1 MPKSAGDTDDLTSA
15 FGDGGW
21 DDGSAF
27 GETVAHP
34 RPQGRR
40 PKDRRASARAAA
52 SRDEASTERFG
63 WGAARPQQAARPSQ
77 QAPLGASAS
86 PNPWPLAPLSSE
98 TAPVPERILARVRP
112 HGRRLLLPALV
123 LFAVSGAFGWF
134 YGSFAEEWQNLA
146 VLAGA
151 IAAVVLLVLLPYLAW
166 LGHRYTITTRR
177 IIARRGLL
185 VRHRQ
190 DVFLARVT
198 DVRLRRGPLQAMVR
212 SGDVRVVAGPD
223 LTLVLH
229 DVPSATLVSALL
241 GDLTE
246 HPTATWSLGADG

>member
-15 FGDGGW
+15 FGDGAW
-21 DDGSAF
+21 DDRSAY

-34 RPQGRR
+34 RPQAGRQR
-40 PKDRRASARAAA
+40 IAAN
-52 SRDEASTERFG
+52 DQASTERFG
-63 WGAARPQQAARPSQ
+63 WGAARPQQAARPPQ
-77 QAPLGASAS
+77 QQSVLGASAS
-86 PNPWPLAPLSSE
+86 PHPWPLAPLSSE
-98 TAPVPERILARVRP
+98 TAPVPERILARMRP
-112 HGRRLLLPALV
+112 HGRRLILPVLV

-134 YGSFAEEWQNLA
+134 YGSFAEEWQNIA

-151 IAAVVLLVLLPYLAW
+151 VAAVVLLVLLPYLAW

-223 LTLVLH
+223 LTVVLQ

-246 HPTATWSLGADG
+246 HPTATWSLGAEG

>member
-21 DDGSAF
+21 DDPTAF

-40 PKDRRASARAAA
+40 PKNRRPAPSG
-52 SRDEASTERFG
+52 DEASTERFG
-63 WGAARPQQAARPSQ
+63 WGAARPPQTV
-77 QAPLGASAS
+77 LGASAS

-112 HGRRLLLPALV
+112 HGRRLILPALV

-134 YGSFAEEWQNLA
+134 YGSFAEEWQNIA

-229 DVPSATLVSALL
+229 DVPSAALVSALL

-246 HPTATWSLGADG
+246 HPTATWSLGAGG